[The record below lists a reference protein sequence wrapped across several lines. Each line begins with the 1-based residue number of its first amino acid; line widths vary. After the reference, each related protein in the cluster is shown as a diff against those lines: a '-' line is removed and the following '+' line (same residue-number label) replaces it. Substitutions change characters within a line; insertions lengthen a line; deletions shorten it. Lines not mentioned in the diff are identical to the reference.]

1 MSIQSNI
8 NSLIGQSAMLMALS
22 PGIQQAGELERK
34 KVRYKELGGQ
44 IETMRDYAAKVGRST
59 NIVPAFKTQDESD
72 YYNKLQEEHAALG
85 EELKSHKKLSETTK
99 YAPSETIAARRER
112 SLKVMKAM
120 RAADRANESA
130 RDSLLSK
137 MVDAYGQPL
146 KREDNE

>member
-22 PGIQQAGELERK
+22 PAVQQAGELERN

-44 IETMRDYAAKVGRST
+44 LETMRGYAAKSGRAEG
-59 NIVPAFKTQDESD
+59 IVPAFKTKEESD
-72 YYNKLQEEHAALG
+72 YFNKLQKEHAELG
-85 EELKSHKKLSETTK
+85 EELKSHQKISEYTK
-99 YAPSETIAARRER
+99 YAPSETLGARRER

-120 RAADRANESA
+120 RAADMANESA

-137 MVDAYGQPL
+137 MVDVYGQPL
-146 KREDNE
+146 KREDN